1 MEQVQSNLSSKC
13 LEVMLGSLLGD
24 ASLKRHEGY
33 RNARFSFKHSV
44 RQEEYFFWKVKSVKE
59 VSSSKDWWYQGEK
72 DPSGKKVKKIR
83 YQSAAL
89 PALTDIYDRT
99 TDKGGDLSFEKEWLK
114 LLTPLSL
121 AIWWM
126 DDGSIITNGRKGV
139 FCTDSFDYE
148 NQVVLS
154 NYLKDQWKVDT
165 KVGKVGQKH
174 HRLYI
179 YSPDN
184 LKDLLRIIMPHV
196 PVEVM
201 LPKIL
206 LLYKDTSLQ
215 QRWISEVVSLTDFSL
230 QKVQQALIEKK
241 KRWKDFRE

>member
-1 MEQVQSNLSSKC
+1 MGQVQGNLSSKC

-44 RQEEYFFWKVKSVKE
+44 RQEEYFFWKVKLVKE
-59 VSSSKDWWYQGEK
+59 VSSSKDWWYQEEE

-99 TDKGGDLSFEKEWLK
+99 TDKEGDLSFKKEWLK

-126 DDGSIITNGRKGV
+126 DDGSIIANGRKGV
-139 FCTDSFDYE
+139 FCTDSFGYE
-148 NQVVLS
+148 SQVVLS
-154 NYLKDQWKVDT
+154 NYLKNQWKVDT
-165 KVGKVGQKH
+165 KVGKAGQKH

-179 YSPDN
+179 YSPNN
-184 LKDLLRIIMPHV
+184 LKDLLRIIMPHI

-201 LPKIL
+201 LPKVL

-230 QKVQQALIEKK
+230 QKVQQALREKK
-241 KRWKDFRE
+241 KRWKSFRE